1 MSAMEDYPRA
11 LMRAM
16 EENSPNAR
24 WDFAKRNY
32 LTDLECP
39 PEEMNAIHQYGIELQ
54 RRAWEQVAQWQDAQE
69 NTANVS
75 YIQVEGRAVRVGAQA
90 KESSVPPSGRTSLF
104 KRAPSEKSGELS
116 MKLPKQRTEQ
126 EVIVHVQD
134 EGQEL
139 VLMEEGRM
147 GEHQN
152 QVVVEQEKGKRVDPE
167 SSPSP
172 PQQHSPAQQHWRQQE
187 MVVVVEE
194 EDGSDV
200 EEQKAVVEEQGEKG
214 EGQQPVVIRQEQK
227 EMGKPADAQVSP
239 LPRPAPAPPPQQE
252 HAQAH
257 QQQSESPPPPPP
269 QQQQQQRQQLPV
281 KAPLPPPP
289 PLPPEISMAVD
300 GSLRG

>member
-24 WDFAKRNY
+24 WDFAKINY

-200 EEQKAVVEEQGEKG
+200 EEQEVVVEEKKEKG
-214 EGQQPVVIRQEQK
+214 EGLQPVVIRQEHE
-227 EMGKPADAQVSP
+227 EMGKPSEAQVPP
-239 LPRPAPAPPPQQE
+239 LPLPATAIPPQQE
-252 HAQAH
+252 HAQEQQHSRSHSRRHPA
-257 QQQSESPPPPPP
+257 QQSKGK
-269 QQQQQQRQQLPV
+269 R
-281 KAPLPPPP
+281 K
-289 PLPPEISMAVD
+289 
-300 GSLRG
+300 RGWKRKQWNTRRCRRHCRR